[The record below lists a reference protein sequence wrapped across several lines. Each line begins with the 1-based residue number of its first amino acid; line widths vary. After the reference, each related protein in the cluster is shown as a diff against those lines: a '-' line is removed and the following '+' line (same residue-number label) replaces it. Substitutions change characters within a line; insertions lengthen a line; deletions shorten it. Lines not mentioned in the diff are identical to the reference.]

1 MKINYKF
8 RTWILFNTEELLP
21 ALNLQQNI
29 KLQNTPKHYHWVK
42 LQDLEV
48 QNTRSKKPKYKQPI
62 CRSGRFK
69 NSPIPY
75 LTRLLNTYQ
84 SKWLSP
90 GKHSKVNYDTRG
102 QGNLWNKP
110 FIIIRTRIQAEKCP
124 PTQKL
129 KKICVS

>member
-48 QNTRSKKPKYKQPI
+48 QNTRSKKPKYKQAI

-75 LTRLLNTYQ
+75 LTELPNTYE
-84 SKWLSP
+84 S
-90 GKHSKVNYDTRG
+90 
-102 QGNLWNKP
+102 
-110 FIIIRTRIQAEKCP
+110 
-124 PTQKL
+124 
-129 KKICVS
+129 